1 MNSAELLYNRYRVT
15 ANLDSSGK
23 VFFAGVGRCLSSVT
37 GDEAAYKEI
46 RQLMIDVEEN
56 AKNYLQKDDRII
68 VTGERQI
75 IVLYPA
81 EVRGLLKGDPDL
93 YMRALKRGK
102 SELRYQVNERRELS
116 LHDER

>member
-1 MNSAELLYNRYRVT
+1 M
-15 ANLDSSGK
+15 
-23 VFFAGVGRCLSSVT
+23 
-37 GDEAAYKEI
+37 
-46 RQLMIDVEEN
+46 
-56 AKNYLQKDDRII
+56 
-68 VTGERQI
+68 TGERQI